1 MNEPEVLKRVGRYLD
16 EKEFLFFVDSGYP
29 DPVLEEMTTTLEN
42 CRINRTITIGRRVPD
57 IIGFTNQR
65 EIFAVEV
72 KGESAIR
79 KGIGQAA
86 HYRQGVHISYLAA
99 SDSSLVE
106 FQETALSCGL
116 GILSA
121 NDSGEI
127 TEETPVTN
135 IGATDIDRTRRALAV
150 KTSRFQSAQT
160 SFPPSS
166 RPEKALLPVI
176 TAMTR
181 TNRNATLDDTQ
192 DKYSVDQDEFED
204 IIKSN
209 DATFNQSRNATSIS
223 TTLQL
228 INKVQGGPGGTLL
241 EVTDIGMSSFYL
253 LSGIVDS
260 REESELYKFVSGL
273 NRTKYLYKKSPELA
287 GFLRDRY
294 LAIPDVRLLVYVL
307 ASHEGS
313 EAELSLMLAETAF
326 ASPDAFLNLFCG
338 RGKEDE
344 FRRLI
349 EKSQPE
355 PEDVEFRQNLL
366 DLTSSNA
373 LYNFLYQIRCI
384 GLLTE
389 GTQPVH
395 QDDKNPEV
403 GDYHCEWD
411 PKLIGEIGA
420 ESF

>member
-1 MNEPEVLKRVGRYLD
+1 MNEPEVLKHIGRYLD
-16 EKEFLFFVDSGYP
+16 QREFLFFVDSGYP
-29 DPVLEEMTTTLEN
+29 DSVLEEMTSSLEN

-72 KGESAIR
+72 KGEGAIR

-99 SDSSLVE
+99 SDFSLIE

-116 GILSA
+116 GVFSV

-127 TEETPVTN
+127 TEEKPVTN

-150 KTSRFQSAQT
+150 KTSRLQSAQT
-160 SFPPSS
+160 SFPPTT
-166 RPEKALLPVI
+166 RPEKALLPVVAI
-176 TAMTR
+176 ISQDGG
-181 TNRNATLDDTQ
+181 NARLGDTGGE
-192 DKYSVDQDEFED
+192 YVLSDERCEE
-204 IIKSN
+204 IIREN
-209 DATFNQSRNATSIS
+209 EITFNQPRNAIS
-223 TTLQL
+223 LAMTLQL
-228 INKVQGGPGGTLL
+228 IQKSEAGPGGSFL
-241 EVTDIGMSSFYL
+241 EVTDVGKSSFYL
-253 LSGIVDS
+253 LSGLVES
-260 REESELYKFVSGL
+260 RDDTDMYEFISSLK
-273 NRTKYLYKKSPELA
+273 YKKYVYKDLPELA
-287 GFLRDRY
+287 AYFRDRY
-294 LAIPDVRLLVYVL
+294 LSIPDIRLLVYVL

-313 EAELSLMLAETAF
+313 EAELSLMLAETAL

-338 RGKEDE
+338 RGEEEK

-349 EKSQPE
+349 ENSRPD
-355 PEDVEFRQNLL
+355 PEDLEFRRNILEL
-366 DLTSSNA
+366 ASSNA
-373 LYNFLYQIRCI
+373 LYNFLYQIRTI

-395 QDDKNPEV
+395 QDDKNIEI
-403 GDYHCEWD
+403 GDYHWEWNS
-411 PKLIGEIGA
+411 KLIGELGA